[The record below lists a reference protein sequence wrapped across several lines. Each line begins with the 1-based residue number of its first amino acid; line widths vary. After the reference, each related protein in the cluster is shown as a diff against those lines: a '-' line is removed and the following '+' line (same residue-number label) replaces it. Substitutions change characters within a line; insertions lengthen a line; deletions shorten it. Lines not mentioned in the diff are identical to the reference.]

1 MHNLLTEE
9 VFCMRKKI
17 LIILAVFLVLVVAG
31 SVSLVFAKGEK
42 KPEGPVT
49 LRILY
54 FQWAPGNAVAKT
66 AAGYEAATGGEVKVL
81 TELPGFNE
89 WYSKWLAS
97 VQAQEYVWDIIVID
111 SQWLGMAVD
120 ADSAVELTPL
130 IGDKPFVKQIPPTMK
145 EYYMGDPTDSGKIW
159 SVPLEADAELVAY
172 RTDLFGDPKEKANF
186 KKKYG
191 YDLEVPKTWYH
202 LRDIAEFFYRPDQN
216 LYGYIS
222 KFGIPYDVI
231 TWDFDQVLWCFGG
244 AFWDRA
250 TKTAEGYINSPQA
263 VEAMEFYKSLS
274 KYAPPGWPN
283 AAFDE
288 TVQSMSQGLVA
299 MAIEWSSFAPSIS
312 DPDNSIV
319 YDKVAFAIPPAGPKA
334 HFISLGGQ
342 PMTISAYSPYAE
354 EAAAFIEWFY
364 QPEQIWTYAE
374 NDGHPAYM
382 DVLSSQRFWD
392 ILPQNKALYE
402 ALPYVRDVW
411 NIPVY
416 NELLQASQELLNSA
430 VTGAKP
436 IKAALD
442 ELAAKHQKILD
453 DFYK

>member
-1 MHNLLTEE
+1 MKKKRLSLFAVAVVVLLC
-9 VFCMRKKI
+9 VGSFFI
-17 LIILAVFLVLVVAG
+17 FFAG
-31 SVSLVFAKGEK
+31 GEK
-42 KPEGPVT
+42 GKKAEGPIT
-49 LRILY
+49 LRLLY
-54 FQWAPGNAVAKT
+54 FQWAPGNALAKT
-66 AAGYEAATGGEVKVL
+66 AAGYEAATGGKVKAV

-97 VQAQEYVWDIIVID
+97 IQNQEYVWDLIVID

-120 ADSAVELTPL
+120 ANSAVDLTDL

-159 SVPLEADAELVAY
+159 SVPLEADAELLIY
-172 RTDLFGDPKEKANF
+172 RTDLFNDPNEKAAF

-191 YDLEVPKTWYH
+191 YELTVPDTWHH
-202 LRDIAEFFYRPDQN
+202 LRDAAEFFTRPSEN

-231 TWDFDQVLWCFGG
+231 TWDFNQVLWSWGG

-250 TKTAEGYINSPQA
+250 TKTAEGYINSPAA
-263 VEAMEFYKSLS
+263 VEALEFYKSLT

-312 DPDNSIV
+312 DPKNSKV
-319 YDKVAFAIPPAGPKA
+319 YDRVGFTIPPKGPKA
-334 HFISLGGQ
+334 HYVSLGGQ
-342 PMTISAYSPYAE
+342 PMTISAYSPYQK
-354 EAAAFIEWFY
+354 EAADFIEWFY

-374 NDGHPAYM
+374 NQGHPAYM
-382 DVLSSQRFWD
+382 DVLSSEKFWNL
-392 ILPQNKALYE
+392 LPQNKALYE

-436 IKAALD
+436 VKEALD

-453 DFYK
+453 GFYK